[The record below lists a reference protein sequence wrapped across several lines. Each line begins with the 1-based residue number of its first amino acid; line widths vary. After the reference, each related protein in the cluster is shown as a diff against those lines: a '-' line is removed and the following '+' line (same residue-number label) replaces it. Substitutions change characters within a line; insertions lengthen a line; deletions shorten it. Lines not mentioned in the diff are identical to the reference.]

1 MERHVWRVT
10 DHRWIC
16 AELFRFAWHAFWRSR
31 IHAEVFFGHLLEETQ
46 IYHHDGN
53 AFRVAKV
60 DCCEEYLIPVE
71 AAQLNEELVNL
82 CVEFRLCFVI
92 IRLLYT

>member
-1 MERHVWRVT
+1 MERHIRRVT

-16 AELFRFAWHAFWRSR
+16 AELFGFARYALRR
-31 IHAEVFFGHLLEETQ
+31 PLINTEVLFGHLLEETQ

-60 DCCEEYLIPVE
+60 DCREEYLIPVE
-71 AAQLNEELVNL
+71 AA
-82 CVEFRLCFVI
+82 
-92 IRLLYT
+92 

>member
-1 MERHVWRVT
+1 MERHIRRVANY
-10 DHRWIC
+10 RWIC
-16 AELFRFAWHAFWRSR
+16 AKLFRFAWYALRRSR

-60 DCCEEYLIPVE
+60 DRCEEYLIPVE